1 MDISQQENEK
11 KNHLQERFLELCVMI
26 TKARFKIDMFIC
38 TYIYICIYIFESIK
52 ENEKKEKK
60 NVNQS
65 YMVRIS
71 NINKDMIKKSS
82 QNQELN
88 FTSQNLRHLQNLS
101 IFRNFYRV
109 VVRHLWWTRK
119 SFKIV
124 NQISNS

>member
-1 MDISQQENEK
+1 
-11 KNHLQERFLELCVMI
+11 
-26 TKARFKIDMFIC
+26 
-38 TYIYICIYIFESIK
+38 
-52 ENEKKEKK
+52 
-60 NVNQS
+60 
-65 YMVRIS
+65 MVRIS

-119 SFKIV
+119 SFKTV
-124 NQISNS
+124 N